1 MRCESSAKERDV
13 NNCGNA
19 ALRADALLR
28 VFQTEVVKRDDNTRC
43 LFSLALFFFLR
54 HRLASR
60 EDSFPFKLLFLP
72 HILSLVLLS
81 KARTVSLLTN
91 CFPLLSLFI
100 CKPLFFKNAHSYP
113 HTNII
118 SHMHPRKQKKK
129 NNVFFTDEKRNTP
142 PFKHRFLVFH
152 YLLIHYLLVSLSQA
166 PVCNV

>member
-100 CKPLFFKNAHSYP
+100 CKPFFFKNAHSYP

-129 NNVFFTDEKRNTP
+129 TTSFLLTKRETRLLSNIGFLFF
-142 PFKHRFLVFH
+142 
-152 YLLIHYLLVSLSQA
+152 II
-166 PVCNV
+166 C